1 MPMGEMLK
9 RPLGAGGTR
18 GGIAT
23 FLLGAAMTIVG
34 GYLLLNSLRVLHGF
48 GGGLFSFGGFSVTGG
63 MILVPFIIGLGI
75 IFYDTSKWYGWALA
89 GGSLLALIVG
99 AIVSVRFSFVDM
111 SAFDLIVI
119 LVLLFGG
126 IGLVLRSVREHS

>member
-1 MPMGEMLK
+1 MEQISK
-9 RPLGAGGTR
+9 RPLGAGGSP
-18 GGIAT
+18 GGLAP
-23 FLLGAAMTIVG
+23 FLLGVAMTIGG

-48 GGGLFSFGGFSVTGG
+48 GGSLFAVGALNVTGG
-63 MILVPFIIGLGI
+63 MILIPFIIGIGI
-75 IFYDTSKWYGWALA
+75 IFYDASKWYGWLLA

-99 AIVSVRFSFVDM
+99 AIASVRFSFQDM

-126 IGLVLRSVREHS
+126 VGLVLRSVREST